1 MPDTL
6 RIPVRL
12 QPKQWTL
19 YDTLREG
26 IARIIGAGGG
36 RGSAKSGG
44 IDRISLTL
52 MMEEPGIRV
61 CIVMRTYTQLRKY
74 HIDPLLQTYPQL
86 TEHYYKTDK
95 KLVLPNGSQ
104 LDLGYAENYDAVEEF
119 FRSANYKYI
128 FVDQAEQFIE
138 LEIREMY
145 KACRWPSGG
154 SKMVLS
160 HNMGGVGIQ
169 TLRKWFHTHEY
180 NSRENPDNYYF
191 IKFNPWD
198 NVEWVRPALRA
209 DGLTPEERAT
219 CEASLEADGIP
230 KPERTE
236 DRLCERR
243 YYDIF
248 TDEER
253 MQYAATRGEYTQAP
267 DTDEEPYR
275 ARAWLGSWDAWE
287 GAYFGRVFDRSATMI
302 TQAQAEALIQPWD
315 KTGLSTDWG
324 KAHFC
329 VTQWHGVTLASP
341 KRMWDILRW
350 EVAKPVNVVVTYRE
364 WIINE
369 MTSPLV
375 GAGIVERTPIGE
387 RKDTQ
392 SYFLS
397 PDAFGERDSDN
408 TTADEIGDQLSP
420 FGLPRPIPAD
430 NDRAGGYLLMYA
442 LLYNTKMRGKADPLS
457 EIMVRGKAATDTV
470 WLITTECPEL
480 LNSIPL
486 LMRDP
491 KKIDDVLKTDQSQAR
506 VEQDCGDTGR
516 YFIKSWLNP
525 RQQAPLDVR
534 AKDFWDSM
542 PAGTPDEVQARAM
555 AMIKFEHDNK
565 ATKRRASSW
574 ARS

>member
-1 MPDTL
+1 
-6 RIPVRL
+6 
-12 QPKQWTL
+12 
-19 YDTLREG
+19 
-26 IARIIGAGGG
+26 
-36 RGSAKSGG
+36 
-44 IDRISLTL
+44 
-52 MMEEPGIRV
+52 
-61 CIVMRTYTQLRKY
+61 
-74 HIDPLLQTYPQL
+74 
-86 TEHYYKTDK
+86 
-95 KLVLPNGSQ
+95 
-104 LDLGYAENYDAVEEF
+104 
-119 FRSANYKYI
+119 
-128 FVDQAEQFIE
+128 
-138 LEIREMY
+138 MY
-145 KACRWPSGG
+145 KACRWPTGG

-180 NSRENPDNYYF
+180 NARENPENYYF

-198 NVEWVRPALRA
+198 NVEWVRPALRE
-209 DGLTPEERAT
+209 DGLTLEERRI

-230 KPERTE
+230 KSEWTE
-236 DRLCERR
+236 DRLLERK

-253 MQYAATRGEYTQAP
+253 MQYAASRGEYTQAL
-267 DTDEEPYR
+267 DTDEESYR
-275 ARAWLGSWDAWE
+275 ARDWLGSWDAFE

-315 KTGLSTDWG
+315 KTGISTDWG

-329 VTQWHGVTLASP
+329 ATLWHGVTLASP

-350 EVAKPVNVVVTYRE
+350 EVAKPVNVIVTYRE

-375 GAGIVERTPIGE
+375 GAGIVERTPEGE
-387 RKDTQ
+387 RKDTER
-392 SYFLS
+392 YFLS

-408 TTADEIGDQLSP
+408 TTADEIGDQLAP
-420 FGLPRPIPAD
+420 YKMPRPIPAD
-430 NDRAGGYLLMYA
+430 NDVDGGWLLMYA

-470 WLITTECPEL
+470 WLITAECTEL

-491 KKIDDVLKTDQSQAR
+491 KNIDRVLKTDKSAAR
-506 VEQDCGDTGR
+506 VEQDVSESAR
-516 YFIKSWLNP
+516 YFLKSWLCP
-525 RQQAPLDVR
+525 RAQAPLPVR
-534 AKDFWDSM
+534 AKELWNSM
-542 PAGTPDEVQARAM
+542 PAETPDQVQSRAM
-555 AMIKFEHDNK
+555 AMMKFEHDNK

-574 ARS
+574 QRS